1 MKWILKIF
9 VILLMLQSFQCSDSE
24 EKTNAITPKQLEQKK
39 QEIVN
44 YINSFTCSETIG
56 CNYIAFGSKPC
67 GGPRIYL
74 VFPNSIDLK
83 LLKDMVTKY
92 NEMDRLYNIQI
103 GAVSD
108 CAVVLPPNEIKCV
121 NGICTIVN

>member
-1 MKWILKIF
+1 MKWILKISL
-9 VILLMLQSFQCSDSE
+9 ILLMLQNFQGCDSV
-24 EKTNAITPKQLEQKK
+24 EKTNTITHEQLEQKS

-56 CNYIAFGSKPC
+56 CSYIAFGSKPC

-74 VFPNSIDLK
+74 VFPNSIDVK
-83 LLKDMVTKY
+83 ILKDMVTKY
-92 NEMDRLYNIQI
+92 NEMDRLNNIQT

-108 CAVVLPPNEIKCV
+108 CAVVLPPNEIRCV
-121 NGICTIVN
+121 NGICTILN